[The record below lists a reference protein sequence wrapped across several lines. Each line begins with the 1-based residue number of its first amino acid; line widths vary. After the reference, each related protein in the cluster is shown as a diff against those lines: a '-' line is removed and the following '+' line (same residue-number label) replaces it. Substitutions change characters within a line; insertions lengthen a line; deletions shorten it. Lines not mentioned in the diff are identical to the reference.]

1 MKTVKEAKKST
12 TKVVKKTVK
21 PVFTVKIEPDMT
33 IDELHRAFIEA
44 RVEKKLPIT
53 KQDIDFVDA
62 VAYNDGVQDGIKV
75 GKILKEF
82 AIVLNQIAECKNEMA
97 TSAFENAAKTH
108 AEPEQKKT
116 PWYKKL
122 WHFVTFRGWK

>member
-21 PVFTVKIEPDMT
+21 PVFTVKIEPNMT
-33 IDELHRAFIEA
+33 VDELHRAFIDA

-53 KQDIDFVDA
+53 EQDVDFIDTL
-62 VAYNDGVQDGIKV
+62 AYNEGVYDGLTV
-75 GKILKEF
+75 GGLMKECATILKSVVEDGKCC
-82 AIVLNQIAECKNEMA
+82 ECK
-97 TSAFENAAKTH
+97 
-108 AEPEQKKT
+108 KKT
-116 PWYKKL
+116 PWYKKM

>member
-21 PVFTVKIEPDMT
+21 PVFTVKIEPNTT
-33 IDELHRAFIEA
+33 IDELHRAFIDA
-44 RVEKKLPIT
+44 RVEKKLPISR
-53 KQDIDFVDA
+53 IDVEFVDA
-62 VAYNDGVQDGIKV
+62 LAYNDGVQDGIQV

-82 AIVLNQIAECKNEMA
+82 TIVLNQIAECKSEMA
-97 TSAFENAAKTH
+97 TSEFDNATKTH
-108 AEPEQKKT
+108 VEPEQKKT

>member
-21 PVFTVKIEPDMT
+21 PVFTVKIEPNTT
-33 IDELHRAFIEA
+33 IDELHRAFIDA
-44 RVEKKLPIT
+44 RVEKKLPISRI
-53 KQDIDFVDA
+53 DVDFVDA
-62 VAYNDGVQDGIKV
+62 LAYNDGVQDGIQV

-82 AIVLNQIAECKNEMA
+82 ALVLNQIAECENKMA
-97 TSAFENAAKTH
+97 TSEFENAIKTH
-108 AEPEQKKT
+108 AEQKKT